1 MQAKRHLTDQKID
14 VLISELSDHIDRL
27 ETKRLQL
34 LSQREEPIER
44 KALETLVGK
53 DSPTAQELLSVL
65 GELSRA
71 PGLLDVVLSGR
82 ASIDTGVQLA
92 AAVRNVS
99 TQSLIS
105 QAELLESWAIESTR
119 KELASLL
126 RRWTRNQNANEKKS
140 PA

>member
-1 MQAKRHLTDQKID
+1 MAGKGHLTDEKLD
-14 VLISELSDHIDRL
+14 VLISELSEHIDQL

-34 LSQREEPIER
+34 LFQRAEPIDR
-44 KALETLVGK
+44 QALEALVGK
-53 DSPTAQELLSVL
+53 DSPTAQELLNVL

-71 PGLLDVVLSGR
+71 PSLLEVVLSGR
-82 ASIDTGVQLA
+82 ASIHTGVQLA

-105 QAELLESWAIESTR
+105 QAEQLETWAVESTR

-126 RRWTRNQNANEKKS
+126 RRWTRSQNANEKNS
-140 PA
+140 PV

>member
-1 MQAKRHLTDQKID
+1 MTAKHLSDQKLD
-14 VLISELSDHIDRL
+14 VLISELSEHIDRL

-34 LSQREEPIER
+34 LFQRAEPIER
-44 KALETLVGK
+44 KALEALVGK

-71 PGLLDVVLSGR
+71 PRLLDVVLSGR

-99 TQSLIS
+99 TQTLIS
-105 QAELLESWAIESTR
+105 QAELLESWAVESTR
-119 KELASLL
+119 KEFANLL
-126 RRWTRNQNANEKKS
+126 RRWTRSQNANEKKT

>member
-1 MQAKRHLTDQKID
+1 MLAKRHVTDQKLD
-14 VLISELSDHIDRL
+14 VLISELSEHIDRL

-34 LSQREEPIER
+34 LFQREEPIDR
-44 KALETLVGK
+44 QALEALVGK

-105 QAELLESWAIESTR
+105 QAELLESWAVGSNR

-126 RRWTRNQNANEKKS
+126 RRWTRSQNANEKKT

>member
-1 MQAKRHLTDQKID
+1 MQAKSHVTDQKLD
-14 VLISELSDHIDRL
+14 VLISELSEHIDRL

-34 LSQREEPIER
+34 LFQREEPIDR
-44 KALETLVGK
+44 QALEALVGK

-71 PGLLDVVLSGR
+71 PRLLEVVLSGR

-105 QAELLESWAIESTR
+105 QAELLESWAVGSNR

-126 RRWTRNQNANEKKS
+126 RRWTRSQNANEKKT